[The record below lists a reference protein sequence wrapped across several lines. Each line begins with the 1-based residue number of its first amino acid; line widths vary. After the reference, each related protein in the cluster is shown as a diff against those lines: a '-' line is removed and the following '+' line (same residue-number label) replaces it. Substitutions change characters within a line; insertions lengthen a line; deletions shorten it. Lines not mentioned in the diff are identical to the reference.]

1 MAQPNHRLIQTRQN
15 TERGMGLTETRGV
28 ICFKH
33 GVQIKQNLWI
43 YVVNM
48 LIPYHT
54 LTFFRDKGAWY
65 TIPQKGDYAFF
76 HNDTRICHI
85 GWVEKVIDN
94 DTVQT
99 IEGNTGNG
107 SDADGGQVQRRKRSI
122 SGTRSLYI
130 AGFGR
135 PAYVSG

>member
-1 MAQPNHRLIQTRQN
+1 MAQPNRRLIQTRQN

-33 GVQIKQNLWI
+33 GVQIKPELWI
-43 YVVNM
+43 YAVNM
-48 LIPYHT
+48 LIPHHT
-54 LTFFRDKGAWY
+54 LTFFRTKQ
-65 TIPQKGDYAFF
+65 QKDDYAFF

-99 IEGNTGNG
+99 EM
-107 SDADGGQVQRRKRSI
+107 VQMLMVDKYNVASVP
-122 SGTRSLYI
+122 L
-130 AGFGR
+130 AEQGR
-135 PAYVSG
+135 CT